1 MERKGLLFL
10 PVLFLSVILMAL
22 LNLEKRKHAGEVL
35 EYESHG
41 WFRESAAWDAKG
53 RRFLVS
59 FMEGGLGQIGETSKE
74 EYTVVKDG
82 DYAGKATLGLEI
94 DLPRGRTLVAVA
106 DLFGKNYS
114 ALAAY
119 DMATWQ
125 RIFLVQLSSAGAK
138 SLADDVAVDAEGNS
152 YVTDAYGN
160 VIWKVS
166 PEGSV
171 VAVISSPAFNSVP
184 ATLPFNM
191 VGLNGIVYHPG
202 GYLLA
207 VHTWAGVLFKIS
219 LDGQHVTAVNM
230 SSFLVMGDGLE
241 LLTPERLVVAGMPS
255 ARIVESRDDW
265 RSAKL
270 THRYVGPMHRG
281 ATAVTVKD
289 GKAFVSHI
297 LGLGLRK
304 RTHLIT
310 EAVFKPVSL

>member
-1 MERKGLLFL
+1 
-10 PVLFLSVILMAL
+10 MAL
-22 LNLEKRKHAGEVL
+22 LNLEKSKHAGEHM
-35 EYESHG
+35 EYQSYG
-41 WFRESAAWDAKG
+41 WFRESAAWDAKN
-53 RRFLVS
+53 RRFVVS
-59 FMEGGLGQIGETSKE
+59 FMEGGLGQIGEISKE
-74 EYTVVKDG
+74 EFTVVKDG
-82 DYAGKATLGLEI
+82 DYAGNATLGLEI

-106 DLFGKNYS
+106 DLFGNNYS

-125 RIFLVQLSSAGAK
+125 RIFLVQLSSTGGAK
-138 SLADDVAVDAEGNS
+138 SLADDVAVDAEGNA
-152 YVTDAYGN
+152 YVTDACGN

-166 PEGSV
+166 PEGSM
-171 VAVISSPAFNSVP
+171 VAVISSPAFSSVP
-184 ATLPFNM
+184 AKLPFNL

-207 VHTWAGVLFKIS
+207 VHTWAGVLFKVS

-289 GKAFVSHI
+289 GKAFVSHV